1 MIIWFAPIW
10 KKKKGGHRPRP
21 VKSSDRT
28 IFVKHFQK
36 HSKLHLIF
44 GTSQYWRNFF
54 FCFKHTLKYSIFLTK
69 SNRQLFS
76 YSYFVKK
83 TIPNYNPQTPIWE
96 MKKFHISAFS
106 SQNVILI
113 FTVIL
118 WRKLFRMTTRKR
130 RFEKWRNFKSV
141 HFPNKME
148 SSFLQSFCEE
158 KQSELQPANAN
169 LANEEILN
177 QCIFL
182 TK

>member
-1 MIIWFAPIW
+1 MLNWNFDLLAP
-10 KKKKGGHRPRP
+10 P
-21 VKSSDRT
+21 
-28 IFVKHFQK
+28 
-36 HSKLHLIF
+36 
-44 GTSQYWRNFF
+44 FF
-54 FCFKHTLKYSIFLTK
+54 FYGPQFFFQTGSKVQTALYLWNIFKNTVNYTWFLGPHYIGETYFFLFQTHTK
-69 SNRQLFS
+69 SNRQFFS
-76 YSYFVKK
+76 YSHFVKK

-169 LANEEILN
+169 LANEEIFN